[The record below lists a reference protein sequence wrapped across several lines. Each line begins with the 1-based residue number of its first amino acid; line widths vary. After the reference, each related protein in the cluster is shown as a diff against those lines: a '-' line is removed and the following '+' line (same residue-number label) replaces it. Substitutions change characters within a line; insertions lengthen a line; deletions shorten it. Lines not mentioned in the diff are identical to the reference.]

1 MKPIQT
7 SSLHLAK
14 WFASLCCAVSLFASK
29 TALPADSLKKVRI
42 AFPSIVID
50 FAPLWIAREKGL
62 FREEGIDAEITYIQG
77 GTRVVQALVS
87 GDVNFGM
94 GTATGAVT
102 ARAAGEGI
110 ITVAVP
116 MNRLDYAFVSR
127 QPISRPAD
135 LNGKKVGVAGVGGAD
150 NFAIR
155 IALEKLGVNPASVT
169 TLAVG
174 SSADRLAAL
183 RAGAVDA
190 AIIGGGTFIGSGTGL
205 HKLVDLTDL
214 GIEFPMTGIFTAN
227 KYAVANRDSVFGFIR
242 GYTRGV
248 RFFQERKGEAIAIAA
263 RNLRTSNTD
272 LIERQWQYA
281 KSYMFEKIPYPTE
294 KGFKLVFELLAPRVP
309 KVSGLRFED
318 VCDTSFVKELADKGF
333 FK

>member
-1 MKPIQT
+1 LKPIQT
-7 SSLHLAK
+7 SSRHLAK
-14 WFASLCCAVSLFASK
+14 WFVCVYCVVSLFTSK
-29 TALPADSLKKVRI
+29 TAFPADSLKKVRV

-62 FREEGIDAEITYIQG
+62 FREEGVDAEITYIQG
-77 GTRVVQALVS
+77 GIRVVQALVS

-127 QPISRPAD
+127 QPVSRPAD

-150 NFAIR
+150 NFATR
-155 IALEKLGVNPASVT
+155 VALEKLGINPASVT
-169 TLAVG
+169 MLAIG

-183 RAGAVDA
+183 RAGSVDA
-190 AIIGGGTFIGSGTGL
+190 AIIGGATFIGSGTGL
-205 HKLVDLTDL
+205 HKLVDLTEL
-214 GIEFPMTGIFTAN
+214 GIEFPMTAIFTAN

-242 GYTRGV
+242 GYMRGV
-248 RFFQERKGEAIAIAA
+248 RFFQERKGEAIVIAA

-281 KSYMFEKIPYPTE
+281 KSYMFEKIPYPME
-294 KGFKLVFELLAPRVP
+294 KSFKLVFDLLAPRVP

-318 VCDTSFVKELADKGF
+318 VCDTSFVRELVDKGF

>member
-1 MKPIQT
+1 VLEGYRSQVGAIFSPTNHGQSEGKNLKPIQT
-7 SSLHLAK
+7 SSVHLAK
-14 WFASLCCAVSLFASK
+14 WFASVCCAVSLFASK
-29 TALPADSLKKVRI
+29 TALPADSLKKVRV

-150 NFAIR
+150 NLANR
-155 IALEKLGVNPASVT
+155 IALESGKARRQSGQRNHASSRQLGRSFSGATRWRRRRCDHRRRNVYRERHR
-169 TLAVG
+169 
-174 SSADRLAAL
+174 SS
-183 RAGAVDA
+183 
-190 AIIGGGTFIGSGTGL
+190 
-205 HKLVDLTDL
+205 
-214 GIEFPMTGIFTAN
+214 
-227 KYAVANRDSVFGFIR
+227 
-242 GYTRGV
+242 
-248 RFFQERKGEAIAIAA
+248 
-263 RNLRTSNTD
+263 
-272 LIERQWQYA
+272 
-281 KSYMFEKIPYPTE
+281 
-294 KGFKLVFELLAPRVP
+294 
-309 KVSGLRFED
+309 
-318 VCDTSFVKELADKGF
+318 
-333 FK
+333 

>member
-1 MKPIQT
+1 
-7 SSLHLAK
+7 
-14 WFASLCCAVSLFASK
+14 
-29 TALPADSLKKVRI
+29 
-42 AFPSIVID
+42 
-50 FAPLWIAREKGL
+50 
-62 FREEGIDAEITYIQG
+62 
-77 GTRVVQALVS
+77 VVQALVS

-150 NFAIR
+150 NFATR
-155 IALEKLGVNPASVT
+155 VALEKLGINPASVT
-169 TLAVG
+169 MLAIG

-183 RAGAVDA
+183 RAGSVDA

-205 HKLVDLTDL
+205 HKLVDLTEL
-214 GIEFPMTGIFTAN
+214 GIEFPMTAIFTAN

-242 GYTRGV
+242 GYMRGV
-248 RFFQERKGEAIAIAA
+248 RFFQERKGEAIVIAA

-294 KGFKLVFELLAPRVP
+294 RVSSSSSISSRQEFRRYLGCASKTYATRALLESWWTKDSSNSDARCEASGTEALDAELISGRTASPTCCNAQLRGSGIMRLTTQSTVSSLRGMGFSNPVTMRIKPGPRCGNCF
-309 KVSGLRFED
+309 SL
-318 VCDTSFVKELADKGF
+318 S
-333 FK
+333 